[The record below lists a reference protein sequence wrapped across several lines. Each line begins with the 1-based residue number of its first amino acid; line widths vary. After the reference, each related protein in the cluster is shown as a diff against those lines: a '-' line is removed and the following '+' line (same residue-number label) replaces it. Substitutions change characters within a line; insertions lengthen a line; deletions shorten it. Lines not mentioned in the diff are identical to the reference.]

1 MTNAKKPARLT
12 FVLAAVALGCATWI
26 AGIAIMPRTSVPSV
40 TWRFGSE
47 RSAIESFD
55 VVPAWEAMTLSIS
68 LPFDAYVYVVSFDHL
83 HGAVTYFPTEYLG
96 TDLHDPTKG
105 PMNFLARGE
114 HVLPGPWNGSS
125 SEWFVPNIQ
134 TCLSLCVVASRQ
146 PIAGL
151 EAVLPFTRQVGNRA
165 YRDESMGFFMPRAGR
180 DKVVGTKRMPHRIL
194 QAAMDNADAPLPGPM
209 LAWPEQEGVYLD
221 TLHLVPGK
229 AHDGSVAPNNPFS
242 AQLDK
247 TVQDK
252 LSSK

>member
-1 MTNAKKPARLT
+1 MTNQTKPARLT
-12 FVLAAVALGCATWI
+12 FVLSSLALGCAAWI
-26 AGIAIMPRTSVPSV
+26 AGIAIMPSTNAPSV
-40 TWRFGSE
+40 TWRFGAE
-47 RSAIESFD
+47 RTSAESFD
-55 VVPAWEAMTLSIS
+55 TVPAWQAMDLSIK

-114 HVLPGPWNGSS
+114 HVLPGPWRGSP

-151 EAVLPFTRQVGNRA
+151 EAVLPYTRQVGNRA

-180 DKVVGTKRMPHRIL
+180 DKVVGTRRMPHRIL

-209 LAWPEQEGVYLD
+209 LTSPEHEGVYFD
-221 TLHLVPGK
+221 TLHIVPGK
-229 AHDGSVAPNNPFS
+229 ARPGSTAPNNPF
-242 AQLDK
+242 ATQLSK
-247 TVQDK
+247 QVQDK